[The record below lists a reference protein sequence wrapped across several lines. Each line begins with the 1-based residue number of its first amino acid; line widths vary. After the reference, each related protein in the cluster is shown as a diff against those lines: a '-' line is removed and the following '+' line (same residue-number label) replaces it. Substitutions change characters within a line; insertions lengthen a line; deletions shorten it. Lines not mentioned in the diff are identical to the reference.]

1 MRIRTIKP
9 AFYKNEKLAELPLS
23 ARMLFVGLWG
33 LADREGR
40 LEYRPKYIKAEIFP
54 YDDFNIV
61 ELLTALSDAG
71 FIFVYGAEDL
81 QFIQVINFSKHQR
94 INGKEASEKSD
105 IPPPPERRKQ
115 RSKREAMGKQSGS
128 NGEAVE
134 ITGKE
139 GKGREG
145 NTEGK
150 GVLAA
155 TTTAALVSDRRE
167 LPTHTQFV
175 QGFQAVYQEVTG
187 QPFKVDKQHWVIAA
201 RLVKDHGYEACTA
214 KARILGELCRDRTAW
229 FTKDGFAS
237 FTLETLSSKWNSII
251 PGAAPLTKEDEFLTE
266 LRKQEAM
273 RERSNPVVG

>member
-9 AFYKNEKLAELPLS
+9 SFYKNEKLAELPLS

-61 ELLTALSDAG
+61 ELLNALSDAG

-81 QFIQVINFSKHQR
+81 QFIQVVNFSKHQR

-128 NGEAVE
+128 NCEAVG

-150 GVLAA
+150 GIAA
-155 TTTAALVSDRRE
+155 KTTAASLPAERRSSPPHVE
-167 LPTHTQFV
+167 FV
-175 QGFQAVYQEVTG
+175 EKFAQTYQANTG
-187 QPFKVDKQHWVIAA
+187 QPYRASQKDFVISSGLIKA
-201 RLVKDHGYEACTA
+201 HGLNSCVE
-214 KARILGELCRDRTAW
+214 KAVILAGLCDTKSAW
-229 FTKDGFAS
+229 FTKDGWAS
-237 FTLETLSSKWNSII
+237 YTIGKLSSQWNSII
-251 PGAAPLTKEDEFLTE
+251 AEARQLSPDEE
-266 LRKQEAM
+266 LKAEIRKQEEM
-273 RERSNPVVG
+273 RERANALVK